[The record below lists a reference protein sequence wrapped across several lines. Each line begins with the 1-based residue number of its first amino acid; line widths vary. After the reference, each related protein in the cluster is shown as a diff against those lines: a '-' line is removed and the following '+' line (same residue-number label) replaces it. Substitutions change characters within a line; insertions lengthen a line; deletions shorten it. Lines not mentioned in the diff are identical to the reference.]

1 MTEKTYNAIE
11 GISVDGIDS
20 PRLPIH
26 REAGAEKRVSSAVA
40 TLFLKLDQSGICR
53 ATYPVAKP
61 PTALL
66 KGNFIG
72 PILGL

>member
-1 MTEKTYNAIE
+1 MRIFSLAIDIMTQKTYNGFE

-53 ATYPVAKP
+53 AHTRRQSHRP
-61 PTALL
+61 L
-66 KGNFIG
+66 
-72 PILGL
+72 